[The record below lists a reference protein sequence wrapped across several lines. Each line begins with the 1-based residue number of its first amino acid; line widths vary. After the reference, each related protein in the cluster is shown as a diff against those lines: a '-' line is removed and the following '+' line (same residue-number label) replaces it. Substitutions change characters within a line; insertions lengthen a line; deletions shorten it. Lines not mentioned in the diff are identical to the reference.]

1 MLGIFTGEFCVWRV
15 EFCGNKWRAI
25 TYACRLN
32 RTTRN
37 YELKNIART
46 NSPII
51 TDSTLDDFYIFE
63 DVAKAEA
70 NQLNELDPEI
80 RRCA

>member
-1 MLGIFTGEFCVWRV
+1 MSAAFTGEFCVWRV
-15 EFCGNKWRAI
+15 ELCGNEWRAI

-32 RTTRN
+32 RVTRN
-37 YELKNIART
+37 YELKEVDNPDA
-46 NSPII
+46 PII
-51 TDSTLDDFYIFE
+51 TDDTLDTFYVFE

-70 NQLNELDPEI
+70 VQLNELFYD

>member
-1 MLGIFTGEFCVWRV
+1 MPEKFIGEFCVWRV
-15 EFCGNKWRAI
+15 EYRGNTWCAI

-32 RTTRN
+32 RVTRY
-37 YELKNIART
+37 YELREIDNPNAL
-46 NSPII
+46 II
-51 TDSTLDDFYIFE
+51 TDATLDDFYIFE

-70 NQLNELDPEI
+70 DQYNELFYD

>member
-1 MLGIFTGEFCVWRV
+1 MPDIFTGEFCVWRV
-15 EFCGNKWRAI
+15 EYRGNSWRAV

-32 RTTRN
+32 RVTRY
-37 YELKNIART
+37 YELREIDNPNA
-46 NSPII
+46 PII
-51 TDSTLDDFYIFE
+51 TDATLDDFYIFE

-70 NQLNELDPEI
+70 DQYNELFYD